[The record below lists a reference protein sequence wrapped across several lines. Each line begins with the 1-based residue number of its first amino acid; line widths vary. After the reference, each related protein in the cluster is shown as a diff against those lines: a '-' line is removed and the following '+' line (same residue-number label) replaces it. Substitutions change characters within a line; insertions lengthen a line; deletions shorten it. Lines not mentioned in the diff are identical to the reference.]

1 MKIPNKYLPCYNVVR
16 TVIARPS
23 QILSV
28 SFTINTV
35 HITIDG
41 GATVSFITLEKAKSL
56 QMVIHKTSQ
65 DAIQADGVSQ
75 LVIVGEVHEVFNRNK
90 IDLNFDALVCEN
102 LNGTDILGGMNFLY
116 DNSVVPDARRQT
128 ISVGKTVFPETN
140 PLNVSK
146 ALTIGSSVTSQEAVN
161 SVPDDNSYKMNH
173 SSGQSISI
181 PIKEETI
188 ILPGDKISFKLPP
201 YLPHDHLYAVQPV
214 VNLVHA
220 VPGLPPV
227 ETAWPSVRSIV
238 ASKDRLSIINDT
250 DSPIQ
255 LPQTASIATIR
266 PLFSTQSNAEPN
278 TKKIETLV
286 EIMKEKIQ
294 PDEYLSRISVDP
306 HNVHTEDE
314 RTKVWDILKKYHSV
328 FDGDISAGY
337 NSASGPSIADFNFQE
352 DNPLMENK
360 GYFPRYSH
368 EEEMILQGICDYY
381 EDMGILQ
388 DPQALNI
395 PVKHVSPLLLIQK
408 PHTTDKDSSELT
420 IKDFRMVGAF
430 NALNDKIKAIPIP
443 RPEPE
448 HVHMFASKCK
458 YLFKTD
464 ADTYFYQLWADQSKW
479 PYLVVQTPFKGK
491 RILTRAV
498 MGVKGMFECADAH
511 MSNCHWLFGLSTCSS
526 QF

>member
-1 MKIPNKYLPCYNVVR
+1 MWLSYGH
-16 TVIARPS
+16 
-23 QILSV
+23 QEILD
-28 SFTINTV
+28 F
-35 HITIDG
+35 
-41 GATVSFITLEKAKSL
+41 
-56 QMVIHKTSQ
+56 
-65 DAIQADGVSQ
+65 
-75 LVIVGEVHEVFNRNK
+75 LV
-90 IDLNFDALVCEN
+90 
-102 LNGTDILGGMNFLY
+102 LY
-116 DNSVVPDARRQT
+116 
-128 ISVGKTVFPETN
+128 
-140 PLNVSK
+140 
-146 ALTIGSSVTSQEAVN
+146 
-161 SVPDDNSYKMNH
+161 
-173 SSGQSISI
+173 
-181 PIKEETI
+181 I
-188 ILPGDKISFKLPP
+188 II
-201 YLPHDHLYAVQPV
+201 QPV

-227 ETAWPSVRSIV
+227 ETVWPSVRSIV
-238 ASKDRLSIINDT
+238 ASKEQLSIINDT
-250 DSPIQ
+250 DFPIQ

-266 PLFSTQSNAEPN
+266 PLFSTQSCAEPN

-314 RTKVWDILKKYHSV
+314 RRKVWDILKKYHSV
-328 FDGDISAGY
+328 FDGDISEGY

-498 MGVKGMFECADAH
+498 MGVKGMSECADAH
-511 MSNCHWLFGLSTCSS
+511 MSKVLQDLIINETVAQDHDDIVTGSSDFQQALHNLEALLETCYLNNVKLSPQKTVCLPQRVDITGWEWKNNGSVSPSS
-526 QF
+526 HQIIKLKNIRNESVVTVKNM